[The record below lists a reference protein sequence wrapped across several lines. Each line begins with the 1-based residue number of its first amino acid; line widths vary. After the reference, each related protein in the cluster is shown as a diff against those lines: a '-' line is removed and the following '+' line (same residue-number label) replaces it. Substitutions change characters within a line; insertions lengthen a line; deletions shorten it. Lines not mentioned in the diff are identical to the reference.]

1 MKIALRSAKGPK
13 RGRTTTESRRMK
25 CLRGKVE
32 SPNLVKL
39 ISCKAK
45 DIGKPQPFVQKHLDK
60 TMPMKKKND
69 HKRGQ
74 QTHGVHLLHLTVKI

>member
-1 MKIALRSAKGPK
+1 MKIALRSGKGPK

-45 DIGKPQPFVQKHLDK
+45 DIGKLQPFVQKHVDK
-60 TMPMKKKND
+60 TMPMKKKKMTIKGDNR
-69 HKRGQ
+69 H
-74 QTHGVHLLHLTVKI
+74 TVFIYYI